1 MGNGFAARFECSVGS
16 EIRGGLMRDLELHL
30 SDKLITPWGG
40 MPLIKRMLDHL
51 GFEQELADASLPQPC
66 SNRGYRPE

>member
-1 MGNGFAARFECSVGS
+1 
-16 EIRGGLMRDLELHL
+16 MRDLELHL